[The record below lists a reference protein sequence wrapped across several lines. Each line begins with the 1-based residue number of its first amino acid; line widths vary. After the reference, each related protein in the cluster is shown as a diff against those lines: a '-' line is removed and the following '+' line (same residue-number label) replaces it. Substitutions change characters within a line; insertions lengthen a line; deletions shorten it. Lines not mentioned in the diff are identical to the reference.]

1 MNDGPLIP
9 PSRSTPDFK
18 LKTKLEAELNLI
30 LSRFCLDVENVI
42 RLRNGEIAEGTIETS
57 GYRRVR
63 AGSKMLLLHRVKFAL
78 YNGWLPERIDHKDGD
93 RTNNKIGNLRPCT
106 PSQNAANASYSNRP
120 MPVSGLRNVYLMPN
134 GKYKGRAQLGE
145 RRQ

>member
-1 MNDGPLIP
+1 
-9 PSRSTPDFK
+9 
-18 LKTKLEAELNLI
+18 
-30 LSRFCLDVENVI
+30 
-42 RLRNGEIAEGTIETS
+42 
-57 GYRRVR
+57 
-63 AGSKMLLLHRVKFAL
+63 MLLLHRVKFAL

-93 RTNNKIGNLRPCT
+93 RTNNKIGTLRPCT

-145 RRQ
+145 RRQWTIAFDTATEAKEAIEALRKAHHGDYHRRTHLVRLKPISNIAKKRQPKGRA